1 MELVWG
7 RLREKLSKRYHTSSS
22 RTTSSEWT
30 DAAKDTPPTPATPS
44 GEEDD
49 ISQRVYNLPIPSR
62 KSLPD
67 DYERN
72 NNNDNEK
79 YKKVAQRTLHPRPLL
94 PPVRQMIVTRGITN
108 YPSLPERRFLT
119 TMNVTT
125 MTTKNN
131 KNSREEESWS

>member
-49 ISQRVYNLPIPSR
+49 ISQRVYDLPIPSR
-62 KSLPD
+62 KLLPD
-67 DYERN
+67 DYEC
-72 NNNDNEK
+72 NNDNDKKDE
-79 YKKVAQRTLHPRPLL
+79 KVAQSTLHLHPLL
-94 PPVRQMIVTRGITN
+94 LSSRQMIVPRMIMTH
-108 YPSLPERRFLT
+108 PSLPERRFPT
-119 TMNVTT
+119 TMNA
-125 MTTKNN
+125 TTKTT
-131 KNSREEESWS
+131 KKTKISREGAYWS

>member
-1 MELVWG
+1 MV
-7 RLREKLSKRYHTSSS
+7 RLHEQGDAVSFSIRLWPNGPNQRRVEGGSQLGAVEAKVSQYIPHILFSAHSVDS
-22 RTTSSEWT
+22 T
-30 DAAKDTPPTPATPS
+30 DAAKDTPPTPALPF

-79 YKKVAQRTLHPRPLL
+79 YDKVKGG
-94 PPVRQMIVTRGITN
+94 GI
-108 YPSLPERRFLT
+108 LVVEDG
-119 TMNVTT
+119 
-125 MTTKNN
+125 
-131 KNSREEESWS
+131 